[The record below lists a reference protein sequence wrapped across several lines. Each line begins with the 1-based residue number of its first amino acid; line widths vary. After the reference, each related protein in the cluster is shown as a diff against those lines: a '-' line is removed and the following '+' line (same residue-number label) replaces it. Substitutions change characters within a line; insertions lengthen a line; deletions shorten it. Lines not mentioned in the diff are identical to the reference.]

1 MTNPHFAR
9 IHSSLAHVLYVHKSG
24 TEGIMDAA
32 VAGQNNWFEN
42 DDGVL
47 CGGDWQLLML
57 KEELRGSDIYE
68 HHFRGGS
75 PWTAT

>member
-1 MTNPHFAR
+1 
-9 IHSSLAHVLYVHKSG
+9 
-24 TEGIMDAA
+24 MDAA